1 LKKKTLRKTDR
12 NRPDADASSRFI
24 NRELSWLDFNDRVL
38 QCAQNATFPLLE
50 RLKFLAITGSNL
62 DEFFMVRVGGLQA
75 LRREG
80 VTKCDPSGLTPA
92 EQLAAIERR
101 AGRMAIDQYR
111 CLNELLRLLSD
122 EGIRRLSGNELS
134 DDQARHAERVFMSE
148 IVSMLSPM
156 AIGDGD
162 AQPLLINRMPYCAV
176 LLRGHEGLAGARK
189 TAPKEKPYRLA
200 VIPIGKTLGRFIT
213 LPSAGGYSFMLLED
227 LVCFFIDRFFPGE
240 TVLACAAFRIIRDA
254 DLAVHEDGAADLLAE
269 MEAVIGARKRSD
281 CVRLEIDAGAPGT
294 LLDALLPILGPPA
307 YGIYRLAGPLDLSA
321 FMRLA
326 EIADGER
333 LRFKPW
339 TPRVMPPL
347 DTAESIFDVL
357 RTRDILLYH
366 PYDGFDPVVRFVREA
381 SRDDRVAAIK
391 QILYRTSR
399 NSPIVAALA
408 EAARAGK
415 YVSAVVELKARF
427 DEERNIEWAQ
437 ELEDAGVQVIYGIK
451 NLKTH
456 AKVCLVFRREDRG
469 LVRYAHFGTG
479 NYNEITAR
487 LYSDVSYLTAR
498 EELCSDASAFFNS
511 ISGNSQ
517 PLPYRL
523 IEAAPLGLR
532 ERIISLIEAETER
545 KRQGQ
550 PALIRAKMNSLTDPG
565 IIEALYRA
573 SRAGVKIRLN
583 VRGICCLKP
592 GVKGLSETIEVCS
605 IVGRYLEHARILHVM
620 NGGKE
625 KVFICTADWMQ
636 RNLDKR
642 VELMAPVDDPECRN
656 RLLHILDICFK
667 CTEGAWVLEAN
678 GAWRP
683 KPPAGAKGSFNCQA
697 ALYEENRAAEERAK
711 RLKPTLFETH
721 KPKRKKKAAKGISAS

>member
-1 LKKKTLRKTDR
+1 MKKKKTDKPARKRTG
-12 NRPDADASSRFI
+12 AASSI
-24 NRELSWLDFNDRVL
+24 LNRELSWLDFNDRVL
-38 QCAQNATFPLLE
+38 QCGRDATLPLLE

-75 LRREG
+75 LQREG
-80 VTKCDPSGLTPA
+80 VTRCDPSGLTPT

-111 CLNELLRLLSD
+111 CLGELLGQLSD
-122 EGIRRLSGNELS
+122 EGIRRLSGRELS
-134 DDQARHAERVFMSE
+134 DEQARHAEQLFMSE
-148 IVSMLSPM
+148 ILPVLSPM

-162 AQPLLINRMPYCAV
+162 VVPLLINRMPYCAV
-176 LLRGHEGLAGARK
+176 LLQGHETTLPVRK
-189 TAPKEKPYRLA
+189 AAAKKIPPRLA
-200 VIPIGKTLGRFIT
+200 VIPIGKAVGRFLT
-213 LPSAGGYSFMLLED
+213 MPSGGGYSFMLLED
-227 LVCFFIDRFFPGE
+227 LASFFIDRFFPGE
-240 TVLACAAFRIIRDA
+240 TVLACAPFRIIRNA

-281 CVRLEIDAGAPGT
+281 CVRLEIDATAPDF
-294 LLDALLPILGPPA
+294 LLEALRPILGPPV

-326 EIADGER
+326 EIADFER

-339 TPRVMPPL
+339 TPRVAPL
-347 DTAESIFDVL
+347 LETDQPICETL
-357 RTRDILLYH
+357 RTRDLLLYH
-366 PYDGFDPVVRFVREA
+366 PYDGFDPVVRFIREA
-381 SRDDRVAAIK
+381 SRDDKVVAIK
-391 QILYRTSR
+391 QILYRTSK
-399 NSPIVAALA
+399 NSPIVEALA
-408 EAARAGK
+408 AAARAGK
-415 YVSAVVELKARF
+415 YVSAIVELKARF

-437 ELEDAGVQVIYGIK
+437 ELEDAGVQVIYGIR

-456 AKVCLVFRREDRG
+456 AKVCLVFRREERG

-498 EELCSDASAFFNS
+498 EELCADASAFFNS

-532 ERIISLIEAETER
+532 ERIVSLIEAETER

-565 IIEALYRA
+565 IIGALYRA
-573 SRAGVKIRLN
+573 SQAGVRIHLN

-592 GVKGLSETIEVCS
+592 GVPGLSDTIEVSS
-605 IVGRYLEHARILHVM
+605 IVGRYLEHARILHVL

-642 VELMAPVDDPECRN
+642 VELMVPVDDPECRA
-656 RLLHILDICFK
+656 RLLHILDVCFK
-667 CTEGAWVLEAN
+667 CTEGAWVLGAD
-678 GAWRP
+678 GAWTR
-683 KPPAGAKGSFNCQA
+683 KATGSARGAFNCQA
-697 ALYEENRAAEERAK
+697 TLYEENREAAERAK

-721 KPKRKKKAAKGISAS
+721 KPRRKKKAKGTAVS

>member
-1 LKKKTLRKTDR
+1 MKKKKTPETRRKRPGAAGALR
-12 NRPDADASSRFI
+12 FL

-38 QCAQNATFPLLE
+38 QCAQDATIPLLE

-75 LRREG
+75 MRREG
-80 VTKCDPSGLTPA
+80 VTKCDPSGMSPT
-92 EQLAAIERR
+92 EQLAAIELR

-111 CLNELLRLLSD
+111 CLGELLGLLSD
-122 EGIRRLSGNELS
+122 EGIRRLSGKELA
-134 DDQARHAERVFMSE
+134 DDQARYAEQLFMGE
-148 IVSMLSPM
+148 ILSVLSPM
-156 AIGDGD
+156 AVGEGD
-162 AQPLLINRMPYCAV
+162 AAPLLINRMPYCAV
-176 LLRGHEGLAGARK
+176 LLQGREPEAPAQK
-189 TAPKEKPYRLA
+189 TAAKKKPHRLA
-200 VIPIGKTLGRFIT
+200 VIPIGKAMGRFLS
-213 LPSAGGYSFMLLED
+213 LPSVGGYSFMLLED
-227 LVCFFIDRFFPGE
+227 LACFFIDRFFPGE
-240 TVLACAAFRIIRDA
+240 TVLACAPFRIIRNA

-281 CVRLEIDAGAPGT
+281 CVRLEIDAGAPEI
-294 LLDALLPILGPPA
+294 LLDALRPLLGPPV

-326 EIADGER
+326 EIADYER
-333 LRFKPW
+333 LRYKPW
-339 TPRVMPPL
+339 TPRVKPLL
-347 DTAESIFDVL
+347 DTDQPMFDIL

-366 PYDGFDPVVRFVREA
+366 PYDGFDPVVRFIREA
-381 SRDDRVAAIK
+381 SRDDRVIAIK

-399 NSPIVAALA
+399 NSPIVEALA

-415 YVSAVVELKARF
+415 YVSAIVELKARF

-456 AKVCLVFRREDRG
+456 AKVCLVFRREERG
-469 LVRYAHFGTG
+469 LARYAHFGTG

-487 LYSDVSYLTAR
+487 IYSDVSYLTAR
-498 EELCSDASAFFNS
+498 EDLCSDASAFFNS

-532 ERIISLIEAETER
+532 ERILSLIEAETER
-545 KRQGQ
+545 SRQGQ
-550 PALIRAKMNSLTDPG
+550 PAQIRAKMNSLTDPG

-573 SRAGVKIRLN
+573 SQAGVRIRLN

-592 GVKGLSETIEVCS
+592 GVPGLSDTIEVHS
-605 IVGRYLEHARILHVM
+605 IVGRYLEHARILHVL

-642 VELMAPVDDPECRN
+642 VELMVPVDDPECRT

-667 CTEGAWVLEAN
+667 CTTGAWALDSRGNWMLRAQ
-678 GAWRP
+678 GA
-683 KPPAGAKGSFNCQA
+683 AKGAFDCQA
-697 ALYEENRAAEERAK
+697 ELHEENRAAAERAK

-721 KPKRKKKAAKGISAS
+721 KPKKKKKVSK